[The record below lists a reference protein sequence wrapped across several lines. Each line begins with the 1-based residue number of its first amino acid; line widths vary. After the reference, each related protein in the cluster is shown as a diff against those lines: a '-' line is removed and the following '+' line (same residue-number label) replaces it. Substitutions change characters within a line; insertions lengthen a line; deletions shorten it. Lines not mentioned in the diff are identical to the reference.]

1 MSVTAAVLLQ
11 FSMTPPALFIPI
23 SDPVLLAVLVTLPD
37 LISTLLTVPYESPK
51 RPWYP
56 DDASDAEIADAVA
69 FAVEFAIEWIIGRAY
84 GCPVLTA

>member
-1 MSVTAAVLLQ
+1 
-11 FSMTPPALFIPI
+11 MTPPALFIPI

-56 DDASDAEIADAVA
+56 DDASMLRLLMLWPLPSNLPLNGLTSVPMAVQ
-69 FAVEFAIEWIIGRAY
+69 F
-84 GCPVLTA
+84 